1 MSAYANDGFVTL
13 KVRVFLEAM
22 LILLESEKL
31 ATVDPSNERLETGYG
46 LLFASYCFIVNEPFT
61 AHRDLDFF
69 ATIKSCEMTRPSL
82 MIICK
87 SASKLRL

>member
-46 LLFASYCFIVNEPFT
+46 LLSPLTASFSMN
-61 AHRDLDFF
+61 
-69 ATIKSCEMTRPSL
+69 PSQP
-82 MIICK
+82 IAI
-87 SASKLRL
+87 